1 MICNKPIEKTKLWI
15 LYLYIYINKIS
26 VCVCVCVSECAFNIF
41 IFTIHKY
48 FKKINSKGLL
58 EVAIENWLK
67 WDFNPQPLKFIAF

>member
-58 EVAIENWLK
+58 EVAI
-67 WDFNPQPLKFIAF
+67 